1 MSYSDF
7 LDYWLENYCYI
18 NLKYHTIE
26 GYSNIIKNHIKPNIG
41 YFRLSQITR
50 STLQEF
56 INKIYVNKSFS
67 KNFLN
72 NIKKVIK
79 GSFIYAYETD
89 FIKVNPAIGLKLPK
103 YDIPPEDPAHIFTN
117 EEINLILD
125 RFKNNHCVYYAF
137 LTAYCTGLRIAEV
150 FALTWDDI
158 DFYNKTISINK
169 NILKKNQA
177 GGTRQRHIS
186 GNSTTVW
193 YFGTCKTETSYR
205 TIPIGDTLVNAL
217 KEYKQEQEEHRKN
230 YGDTYMKH
238 YKKTVINPY
247 NNKQEI
253 KIINAHAEIDV
264 ALPEVKLVF
273 LKNNGVFEGTDSC
286 KYPFKVIHYELG
298 IPCRF
303 HDFRDTHATRLIESG
318 ADINVRHTVY
328 DKPKDDKGRWYIG
341 TTKTKQGTRQI
352 SMSATLYNALL
363 NYKKK
368 QQYMKKLYGKE
379 YLTYHFEDVLNKYGK
394 VVEQRIVKNIGN
406 VLQINKADMVFTRP
420 NGKYVGRN
428 ILNYPFKIIHKEL
441 GIENCRFYDLRG
453 SYATINLRNGIEIR
467 DVADILGHKYIETTE
482 NFYITSTDEN
492 KKDVSNVFDNLV
504 NSKTINDII
513 KYEIAY

>member
-1 MSYSDF
+1 MSNVTIQKRGNFYQYKFEIAKIDGKRKFLSKSGFKTKSEAEKEGVIAYNDYLNTGNSFSASCMSYSDF

-41 YFRLSQITR
+41 YFRLSQITK

-79 GSFIYAYETD
+79 GSFTYAYETD

-158 DFYNKTISINK
+158 DFYNKTISVNK
-169 NILKKNQA
+169 NILKKNQS
-177 GGTRQRHIS
+177 GGTKQRHIS

-238 YKKTVINPY
+238 YKKIVINPY

-253 KIINAHAEIDV
+253 KIINAHAEIEV

-318 ADINVRHTVY
+318 ADI
-328 DKPKDDKGRWYIG
+328 
-341 TTKTKQGTRQI
+341 
-352 SMSATLYNALL
+352 
-363 NYKKK
+363 
-368 QQYMKKLYGKE
+368 
-379 YLTYHFEDVLNKYGK
+379 
-394 VVEQRIVKNIGN
+394 
-406 VLQINKADMVFTRP
+406 KAVSKRL
-420 NGKYVGRN
+420 GHRN
-428 ILNYPFKIIHKEL
+428 IDTTYNIYVRVTEKMETETANKFE
-441 GIENCRFYDLRG
+441 
-453 SYATINLRNGIEIR
+453 EICKS
-467 DVADILGHKYIETTE
+467 L
-482 NFYITSTDEN
+482 
-492 KKDVSNVFDNLV
+492 
-504 NSKTINDII
+504 
-513 KYEIAY
+513 